1 MLNILLFGPPGAG
14 KGTQADLLAERYSF
28 LHMSTGEVIRSM
40 IARGTEKGLLAEEQ
54 MKGGRLASDELV
66 CGIIDDYVA
75 ENRASKGI
83 LFDGFPRTTPQA
95 VELDK
100 ICEHNSTEITAMI
113 AMIIPDEVVIERIQ
127 GRAKVSG
134 RKDDSSLETI
144 KGRIATYNE
153 QTAVVMEHYKKQGKY
168 FEVDGTC
175 SIQEVNQ
182 LICEVIEKLIK

>member
-40 IARGTEKGLLAEEQ
+40 IARGTERGLQAEEQ
-54 MKGGRLASDELV
+54 MKGGKLASDELV
-66 CGIIDDYVA
+66 CSLIDDYVA
-75 ENRASKGI
+75 ENIEAKGI

-100 ICEHNSTEITAMI
+100 ICERNSTEITAMI

-175 SIQEVNQ
+175 SIEQVNK
-182 LICEVIEKLIK
+182 LICEVIDNLIK